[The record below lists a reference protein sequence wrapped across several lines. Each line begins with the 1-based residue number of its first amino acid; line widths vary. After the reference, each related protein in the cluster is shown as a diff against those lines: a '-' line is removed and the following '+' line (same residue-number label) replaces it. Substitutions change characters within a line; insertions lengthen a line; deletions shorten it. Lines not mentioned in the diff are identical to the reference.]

1 MSPTKEPEGGS
12 CREEADSGS
21 ARPPLPPAAEVAV
34 GELVSALNRRRVYR
48 DVTLAL
54 RCGLR
59 DAAADFSF
67 LRTRGLRSLLKF
79 LGSISSSDEA
89 IRLFCHSQTIPEL
102 RVVPVLFQ
110 NSLQQSKDNPV
121 VILDHI
127 FGVEPLKIVSPATE
141 SEIAIALRV
150 LEGCCLL
157 HSSSAALAHK
167 HKAIEVLVNILST
180 RGTIEQG
187 ACLDALIAVLLESSS
202 NQMDFRECHGIE
214 KVIDLIK
221 DEQVDESISCS
232 VSVILLKCGEFLLLL
247 VGYVNRN
254 ENSPL
259 AHIHEDMQRNL
270 GEKCASL
277 VWAASQ
283 FGSTLDPEQRQ
294 TALHIQARRVV
305 ESLVL

>member
-12 CREEADSGS
+12 RREEADSGS
-21 ARPPLPPAAEVAV
+21 ARPPLSPAAEVAV

-54 RCGLR
+54 RSGLR

-79 LGSISSSDEA
+79 LGSISSSDES

-127 FGVEPLKIVSPATE
+127 FGVEPMKIVSPATD

-167 HKAIEVLVNILST
+167 HKAIEVLINILST

-214 KVIDLIK
+214 KVMDLIK
-221 DEQVDESISCS
+221 DEQVDESIR
-232 VSVILLKCGEFLLLL
+232 LKCGEFMLLL

-270 GEKCASL
+270 GAKCASL

-283 FGSTLDPEQRQ
+283 FGSTLEPEQRQ

-305 ESLVL
+305 ESLEL